1 MGIKW
6 LRCTAGWIFTG
17 IFNGSQRSRSH
28 DPGRLAV
35 AAAAARRSWPAQVGR
50 FAVYVVSIV
59 PLLGLAVRFY
69 LDELGADPIEK
80 ITHETG
86 EWALRL
92 LLLSLTISPLRK
104 LSGWNWLAPHRR
116 TLGLA
121 CFTYACFH
129 FATYL
134 VFDLSFDFSF
144 LAEDIIERPYITV
157 GFATFLTLL
166 VLAVT
171 SNKRAIR
178 RLKKRWVTL
187 HRLVYLAG
195 IGAVVHFLWLVKA
208 DLREPLIYGAI
219 LLALLSTR
227 VPWRRLIRQ

>member
-1 MGIKW
+1 MVSI
-6 LRCTAGWIFTG
+6 LPLVA
-17 IFNGSQRSRSH
+17 
-28 DPGRLAV
+28 LAV
-35 AAAAARRSWPAQVGR
+35 G
-50 FAVYVVSIV
+50 
-59 PLLGLAVRFY
+59 FY

-92 LLLSLTISPLRK
+92 LLLTLTITPLRK

-121 CFTYACFH
+121 CFTYACVH

-134 VFDLSFDFSF
+134 VFDLGFDFAF
-144 LAEDIIERPYITV
+144 LGEDIAERPYITV
-157 GFATFLTLL
+157 GFATFLSLF
-166 VLAVT
+166 VLAAT

-178 RLKKRWVTL
+178 KLKKRWVTL
-187 HRLVYLAG
+187 HRLIYLAG

-208 DLREPLIYGAI
+208 DLREPLIYAGILAV
-219 LLALLSTR
+219 LLATR
-227 VPWRRLIRQ
+227 VPWRKLIPQ

>member
-1 MGIKW
+1 
-6 LRCTAGWIFTG
+6 
-17 IFNGSQRSRSH
+17 
-28 DPGRLAV
+28 
-35 AAAAARRSWPAQVGR
+35 
-50 FAVYVVSIV
+50 VVSIL
-59 PLLGLAVRFY
+59 PLVALAVGFY

-92 LLLSLTISPLRK
+92 LLLTLTITPLRK

-121 CFTYACFH
+121 CFTYACVH

-134 VFDLSFDFSF
+134 VFDLGFDFAS
-144 LAEDIIERPYITV
+144 LGEDIAERPYITV
-157 GFATFLTLL
+157 GFATFLSLF
-166 VLAVT
+166 VLAAT

-178 RLKKRWVTL
+178 KLKKRWVTL
-187 HRLVYLAG
+187 HRLIYLAG

-208 DLREPLIYGAI
+208 DLREPLIYAGILAV
-219 LLALLSTR
+219 LLATR
-227 VPWRRLIRQ
+227 VPWRKLIPR